1 MAQVKVK
8 LGTTTTRKTVIV
20 DDSKTPK
27 ELFMEND
34 IELTGDVSIQ
44 LDGDRLGTR
53 EMDKSLTELGVHD
66 TAMLLAVVNTKNA

>member
-20 DDSKTPK
+20 DSSKTPR

-53 EMDKSLTELGVHD
+53 EMDKSLAELGVHD